1 METDKQHV
9 LDVVRIIYSITWA
22 ARKLH
27 VVVAAAVAVMVAD
40 VVSYAVASA
49 AVQRMQHAAV
59 LVEHSVAVVV
69 VAAAVVSNI
78 VVGSLIVV
86 PSLLAQFS
94 MPTDVNVVL
103 ASLLQFAVV
112 PVRSWRLD

>member
-1 METDKQHV
+1 MTTV
-9 LDVVRIIYSITWA
+9 AVARFDVV
-22 ARKLH
+22 
-27 VVVAAAVAVMVAD
+27 V
-40 VVSYAVASA
+40 
-49 AVQRMQHAAV
+49 
-59 LVEHSVAVVV
+59 
-69 VAAAVVSNI
+69 VVSNI
-78 VVGSLIVV
+78 GVGSLIVV

>member
-1 METDKQHV
+1 MMTV
-9 LDVVRIIYSITWA
+9 AVARSDVV
-22 ARKLH
+22 
-27 VVVAAAVAVMVAD
+27 
-40 VVSYAVASA
+40 
-49 AVQRMQHAAV
+49 
-59 LVEHSVAVVV
+59 
-69 VAAAVVSNI
+69 VVSNI
-78 VVGSLIVV
+78 GVGSLIVV

>member
-1 METDKQHV
+1 
-9 LDVVRIIYSITWA
+9 
-22 ARKLH
+22 
-27 VVVAAAVAVMVAD
+27 MVAD

-69 VAAAVVSNI
+69 AVVSNI

-94 MPTDVNVVL
+94 MPTDVNVVP
-103 ASLLQFAVV
+103 ASLLRFAVV
-112 PVRSWRLD
+112 PVWSWPAG